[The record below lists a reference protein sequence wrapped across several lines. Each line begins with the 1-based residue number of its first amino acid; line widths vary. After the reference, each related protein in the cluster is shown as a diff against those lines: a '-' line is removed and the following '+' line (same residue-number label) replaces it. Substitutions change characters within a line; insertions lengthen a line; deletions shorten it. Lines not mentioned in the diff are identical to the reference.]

1 MPRSAKPRPPAVR
14 SDGEVTGTPPGG
26 QPNGRAPKG
35 LPLAAAAG
43 TGASPGYGGTGA
55 LQSAVQNTPLPPG
68 GGPLTEHPAVT
79 AMRSY
84 KPNVTPLF
92 APTQNPTEPVTA
104 GAPLDAGPT
113 NPMAMPMPGMSNI
126 SVANILEQAAQASGS
141 PTLRALANQANAVA
155 GSPTP

>member
-1 MPRSAKPRPPAVR
+1 MPRSAKPRGPAAR
-14 SDGEVTGTPPGG
+14 SDGQVTQGNVQAPGG
-26 QPNGRAPKG
+26 QPNGRPPQG

-43 TGASPGYGGTGA
+43 TGAPNQYGQTQA
-55 LQSAVQNTPLPPG
+55 LQQAVQSTPVPPG
-68 GGPLTEHPAVT
+68 EHPAVT

-113 NPMAMPMPGMSNI
+113 NPMAVLGGQS
-126 SVANILEQAAQASGS
+126 SANIQDILQQAADATGNPQ
-141 PTLRALANQANAVA
+141 LRALANQAKATSGA
-155 GSPTP
+155 P

>member
-1 MPRSAKPRPPAVR
+1 MPRSAKPRTPAVR
-14 SDGEVTGTPPGG
+14 SDGEVTGTPQGG

-84 KPNVTPLF
+84 KPSVTPLF
-92 APTQNPTEPVTA
+92 APTQRPFEPVTA

-113 NPMAMPMPGMSNI
+113 NPMAVGQNPMASTSI
-126 SVANILEQAAQASGS
+126 ATILQQAAEQSGS
-141 PTLRALANQANAVA
+141 PGLRALAENAA
-155 GSPTP
+155 ATAS

>member
-1 MPRSAKPRPPAVR
+1 MPRSAKPRGPAAR
-14 SDGEVTGTPPGG
+14 SDGQVTQGNVQAPGG
-26 QPNGRAPKG
+26 QPNGRPPQG

-43 TGASPGYGGTGA
+43 TGAPNQYGQTQA
-55 LQSAVQNTPLPPG
+55 LQQAVQSTPVPPG
-68 GGPLTEHPAVT
+68 EHPAVT

>member
-35 LPLAAAAG
+35 LPLAAASG

-113 NPMAMPMPGMSNI
+113 NPMAVLGGQS
-126 SVANILEQAAQASGS
+126 SANIQDILQQAADATGNPQ
-141 PTLRALANQANAVA
+141 LRALANQAKATSGA
-155 GSPTP
+155 P